1 VFIDRIY
8 NDAKLKVTSRF
19 YKINHLPYETV
30 KKWLQEEGFSSSEIE
45 LIWEYLG
52 GSIAHIQRMIRD
64 KHEYSTLKEYLERQ
78 KWLAYTEIVHFLNFS
93 KKIKKEEREQFY
105 EVCREIL
112 GEGYFEAKDDSFIDV
127 IAKFAEI
134 EILFFDPLDVKIT
147 GNSRIYEKG
156 MEILVR
162 SK

>member
-1 VFIDRIY
+1 
-8 NDAKLKVTSRF
+8 
-19 YKINHLPYETV
+19 V

-78 KWLAYTEIVHFLNFS
+78 KWLAYTEIDEFLAIFNDEQESFF
-93 KKIKKEEREQFY
+93 KE
-105 EVCREIL
+105 VGKEIL
-112 GEGYFEAKDDSFIDV
+112 KKSYFS
-127 IAKFAEI
+127 IANLKEYKRRLLKKWAEK
-134 EILFFDPLDVKIT
+134 EILFYDPLTLKVT

-156 MEILVR
+156 MEILVFGI
-162 SK
+162 